1 MMCCSFTCMD
11 WEQHASSVWPSAY
24 FNAFL
29 RMLSLY
35 RRVGITTTVVF
46 YMDGVELISYPANCF
61 TQEIGVDF
69 DRETMEDWFTN
80 EIPDHFIEKNPY
92 EIDYI
97 RAWKS
102 SG

>member
-1 MMCCSFTCMD
+1 MGTKFKFD
-11 WEQHASSVWPSAY
+11 DEFHVAGLLW
-24 FNAFL
+24 N
-29 RMLSLY
+29 
-35 RRVGITTTVVF
+35 TTTVVF
-46 YMDGVELISYPANCF
+46 YMDGVEIISYPANCF